1 MMIPGVQF
9 ETETESVESSK
20 RCREL
25 FAPYQQ
31 DLYVVSHSPDGT
43 FPSHDADAIFRLNK
57 LGFNIPN

>member
-9 ETETESVESSK
+9 ERETESVESSK

-31 DLYVVSHSPDGT
+31 DLYVVSHSPDGM
-43 FPSHDADAIFRLNK
+43 FISYDGDAIFSIDRT
-57 LGFNIPN
+57 